1 MTVSKGLPRMSTK
14 NQASGLASLLK
25 DLSSGPA
32 RKCNVAKLLETVD
45 GDTASALQTALDT
58 ATVSNNKIRAALLTE
73 GIRMSRDTIGDHRRG
88 RCSCSMG
95 VTK

>member
-1 MTVSKGLPRMSTK
+1 MTTK

-45 GDTASALQTALDT
+45 SDTASALQTALDT

-73 GIRMSRDTIGDHRRG
+73 GLRMSRDTIGDHRRG